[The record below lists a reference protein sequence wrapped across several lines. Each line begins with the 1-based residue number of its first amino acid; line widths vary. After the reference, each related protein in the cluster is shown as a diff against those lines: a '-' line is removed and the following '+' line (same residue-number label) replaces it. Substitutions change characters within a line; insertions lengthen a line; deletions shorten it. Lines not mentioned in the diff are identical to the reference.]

1 MSKDTKKYGKSE
13 ADIQTKKMIECR
25 DIVKTIIDFGVD
37 ETQKKQIIKLL
48 SLELES
54 NLIMKEIA
62 EILKKDKENKPKSLI
77 YID

>member
-1 MSKDTKKYGKSE
+1 
-13 ADIQTKKMIECR
+13 MIECR